1 VEDIPDEINSTDSL
15 RKCFLSSVGDN
26 CICTGTKFSNTLSDS
41 EGRIPMKF
49 VGVIGLF
56 IPHVKGFDMFII
68 SILKTLMRK
77 IHART
82 AVVTSDCS
90 KKVFAP

>member
-15 RKCFLSSVGDN
+15 RKCFLSSVADN
-26 CICTGTKFSNTLSDS
+26 CSCTGTIFSKTLSDS

-56 IPHVKGFDMFII
+56 IPHVNGFDIFII
-68 SILKTLMRK
+68 STK
-77 IHART
+77 IKIGGN
-82 AVVTSDCS
+82 S
-90 KKVFAP
+90 